1 MKLLLKELKNLRT
14 EIDVPWGK
22 EKDPKKILT
31 GEILLIRTRYD
42 QAKKVYEEFLAYFPD
57 LQIEPEEEKE
67 ALTILLK
74 AGLKHRA
81 EGLLKTLKLLCK
93 GVPINTELP
102 YVSKYVLS
110 AVNFLTGK
118 SDFLYPDSNI
128 IRFFNRYFGITNS
141 DKTHPSEKHVK
152 LMKLIT
158 RFGGRDN
165 VLKVLD
171 FSILI
176 CKVKPECERC
186 PLQKHCGFVKKNQRE
201 RKS

>member
-1 MKLLLKELKNLRT
+1 METVSCLKRKLKLLLKELKNLRT
-14 EIDVPWGK
+14 EIDVPWRK

-42 QAKKVYEEFLAYFPD
+42 QAKKVYEEFLEHFPD
-57 LQIEPEEEKE
+57 LRIEPGEEKK

-81 EGLLKTLKLLCK
+81 EGLLKTLKLLHK

-110 AVNFLTGK
+110 AVDFLTGK

-158 RFGGRDN
+158 R
-165 VLKVLD
+165 
-171 FSILI
+171 
-176 CKVKPECERC
+176 
-186 PLQKHCGFVKKNQRE
+186 
-201 RKS
+201 